1 MNKEIESLLP
11 GYFNQTLSK
20 EELAAVEAWKNDSND
35 HRLIFEQA
43 ERVWNALRMLDEM
56 KRYDKAKA
64 LRRVHRKISL
74 GSPSQWLQIWQ
85 RAAAILMVPVLLASV
100 WLYVQSERGGN
111 QGVSAVLHTYSTP
124 PGVKAHFYLP
134 DSSRVWLNSSSS
146 ITYPSEFSGDIRHV
160 EISGEAFFDVK
171 TNPGQPFVVSFGRLH
186 VRALG
191 TRFNIIS
198 YEHEE
203 RSEVVLQSGR
213 IELASGSIY
222 TPQKLSEMVPGE
234 HALYCY
240 NDNSIAMSRVDTEK
254 HVAWVGGRLMFKDDA
269 MDEVVRKLN
278 RWFNVAIEIEN
289 PAIREYIY
297 TATFEDESID
307 QILELL
313 TLSAPLRYTVVPR
326 EKQLYDVFT
335 QKKIIL
341 RKRN

>member
-1 MNKEIESLLP
+1 MNRDIESLLP
-11 GYFNQTLSK
+11 GYFQQTLTN
-20 EELAAVEAWKNDSND
+20 EEVGEVELWKNQSSDNQ
-35 HRLIFEQA
+35 ITFEQA
-43 ERVWNALRMLDEM
+43 EKVWRALKLLDEM
-56 KRYDKAKA
+56 QRFDTGKA

-74 GSPSQWLQIWQ
+74 WSPTSFLMIWQ
-85 RAAAILMVPVLLASV
+85 RAAAVIMVPIILASV
-100 WLYVQSERGGN
+100 WLYFKSDREHK
-111 QGVSAVLHTYSTP
+111 AIEEPTLHTYSTP

-134 DSSRVWLNSSSS
+134 DSSRVWLNSSST
-146 ITYPSEFSGDIRHV
+146 ITYPSEFTGDLRHI
-160 EISGEAFFDVK
+160 ELSGEAFFDVK
-171 TNPGQPFVVSFGRLH
+171 TNPERPFVVSFGKLH

-198 YEHEE
+198 YQHEG
-203 RSEVVLQSGR
+203 RSEVVLQSGK
-213 IELASGSIY
+213 IELASGNMQ
-222 TPQKLSEMVPGE
+222 TPQKLSEMKPGE

-240 NDNSIAMSRVDTEK
+240 HDNSIAISSVETEK
-254 HVAWVGGRLMFKDDA
+254 HVAWIGGRLMFKDDA

-278 RWFNVAIEIEN
+278 RWFNVSIEIDN

-326 EKQLYDVFT
+326 EKQAFDVFT
-335 QKKIIL
+335 QKRIIL